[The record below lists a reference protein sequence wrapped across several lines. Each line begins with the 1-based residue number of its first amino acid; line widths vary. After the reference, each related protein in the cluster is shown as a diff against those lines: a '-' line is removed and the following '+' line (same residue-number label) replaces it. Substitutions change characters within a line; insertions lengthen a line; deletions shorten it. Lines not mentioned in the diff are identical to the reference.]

1 MKTLFFFFI
10 VLVPMVSAI
19 DCTNVPNQQY
29 CHDIQNSAISEQDK
43 TYLLEDIMSQT
54 KNYPDFQTVQNWNA
68 KVPLTVAPI
77 GTVFK
82 ESGAIKN
89 TWVSIFSI
97 MPAVQENDTLYVSQQ
112 GEVLIGANYQIVL
125 PTNTQIG
132 DCKTTRKIVERSEKV
147 DLYVN
152 GKFQGP
158 GKNVKYS
165 ISVVDGS
172 SVLFNGVYNVWLKI
186 EVAHYKLQQKS
197 YYHNGKKDYYFS
209 CEYYNTDYQTNSLAV
224 WESKTAT
231 VSIPV
236 MSASFTVQDKYL
248 DTTKGT
254 FTATNHMNAELHFV
268 DSLLERHNYVFSEV
282 LDKKGILTVKAEKLS
297 SQEEDNLATEGDTV
311 TVPNSDGCYIELDD
325 FFTSKIV
332 SCTLSYE
339 SPAFTVT
346 TDKNMYDE
354 NETIAVSISP
364 AGREYTVQ
372 YAEQEFTSTGKI
384 TLKAKY
390 PYNKITVQY
399 KDRIVPLLI
408 HVKNEKPLHT
418 AFALVFFGF
427 TNQAIIGLV
436 RRYWGGAHD

>member
-1 MKTLFFFFI
+1 
-10 VLVPMVSAI
+10 MVSAI

-29 CHDIQNSAISEQDK
+29 CHDIQNSPISEEDK

-68 KVPLTVAPI
+68 KVPLTVAPM

-89 TWVSIFSI
+89 AWVSIFSI
-97 MPAVQENDTLYVSQQ
+97 MPAVLENETLYVPPQ
-112 GEVLIGANYQIVL
+112 GEVLIGANYKIVL

-132 DCKTTRKIVERSEKV
+132 DCKTTHKIIEKSEKI

-152 GKFQGP
+152 GKFQGT
-158 GKNVKYS
+158 GKKVKYS
-165 ISVVDGS
+165 LSAVDGS
-172 SVLFNGVYNVWLKI
+172 SVLFNAVYNVWLKI
-186 EVAHYKLQQKS
+186 EVAHYQLQQKS

-209 CEYYNTDYQTNSLAV
+209 CEYYNTEYQTNALAV
-224 WESKTAT
+224 WDSRNAKLSLPA
-231 VSIPV
+231 

-254 FTATNHMNAELHFV
+254 FTATNYVNAELHFV
-268 DSLLERHNYVFSEV
+268 DSLLEKHNYVFSEV
-282 LDKKGILTVKAEKLS
+282 LDKRGILTVKAEKLF
-297 SQEEDNLATEGDTV
+297 SQEDQNLATEEDTV
-311 TVPNSDGCYIELDD
+311 TVPNADGCYIKLGD

-332 SCTLSYE
+332 PCTLSYE
-339 SPAFTVT
+339 SPAFSVT
-346 TDKNMYDE
+346 TDKNIYDE
-354 NETIAVSISP
+354 NETITVTISP
-364 AGREYTVQ
+364 AGRDYTVQ
-372 YAEQEFTSTGKI
+372 YGEQEFTSTSTIK
-384 TLKAKY
+384 LKAEY